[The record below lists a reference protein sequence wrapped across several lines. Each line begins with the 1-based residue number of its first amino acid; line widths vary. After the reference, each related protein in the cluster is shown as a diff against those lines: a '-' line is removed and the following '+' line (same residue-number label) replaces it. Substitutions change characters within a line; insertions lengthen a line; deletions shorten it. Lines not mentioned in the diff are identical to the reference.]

1 VSAYRLAINQ
11 AAQTIAIRARYF
23 RDLIVA
29 VVALS
34 LGSLGWAAVTWTL
47 RPLAGILL
55 LVPACSFFLFLDG
68 RLLDNWRSRLIDPW
82 IKRDLDFFSF
92 CQAVE
97 AIPTLPK
104 DTLRS
109 MLVTL
114 PRSRDLIAEQGISS
128 TTRQGVAAAIE
139 GIHACQSDALAVKAA
154 TSAILAVSVGIAITC
169 RRWEALL
176 GILTLV
182 LLPPLKVRLK
192 RRRIEVL
199 KQRTAA
205 ARARPD
211 FSDDKYR
218 ELVGGL
224 QWDPISGSEKGIA
237 LRN

>member
-1 VSAYRLAINQ
+1 MSAYRAAID
-11 AAQTIAIRARYF
+11 QTARIIDTRAKYF
-23 RDLIVA
+23 RNLIVA
-29 VVALS
+29 VVALA
-34 LGSLGWAAVTWTL
+34 LGSIGCAAVTRTVP
-47 RPLAGILL
+47 PLAAILL
-55 LVPACSFFLFLDG
+55 VVPACGFFFFLDG
-68 RLLDNWRSRLIDPW
+68 RLLDNWRSRLIDAW
-82 IKRDLDFFSF
+82 IKKDIDF
-92 CQAVE
+92 AVFHK
-97 AIPTLPK
+97 AVNVVPTLPK

-128 TTRQGVAAAIE
+128 ATRQGVAAAIE
-139 GIHACQSDALAVKAA
+139 GIYACQSDALAVKVA
-154 TSAILAVSVGIAITC
+154 TSAILAVSVGIAIAC
-169 RRWEALL
+169 RRREALL

-224 QWDPISGSEKGIA
+224 
-237 LRN
+237 